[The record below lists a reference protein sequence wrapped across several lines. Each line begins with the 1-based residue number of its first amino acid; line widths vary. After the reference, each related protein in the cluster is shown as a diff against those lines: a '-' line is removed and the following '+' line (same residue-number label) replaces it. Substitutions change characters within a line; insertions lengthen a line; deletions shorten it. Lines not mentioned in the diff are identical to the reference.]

1 MPSANQLRTLFD
13 KDYVVDEFIKEA
25 VRNVELAA
33 RYGHTSERVEVPAE
47 LTRNETND
55 KIRKAFEGCKV
66 SWIWYMH
73 SYKISWKPT

>member
-1 MPSANQLRTLFD
+1 LIKTTLSMNLSKKLFEMWNLLL
-13 KDYVVDEFIKEA
+13 K
-25 VRNVELAA
+25 
-33 RYGHTSERVEVPAE
+33 YGHTSERVEVPAE

-55 KIRKAFEGCKV
+55 KIRKAFEGCRV